1 MKLQFHFIQKH
12 IFHPY
17 HFSLPTLTYVQIY
30 NKQHEHVFNNNSC
43 HEKILYTILSFT
55 MRHRAYM
62 KDIEYQIHKER
73 GSLSFEKV
81 LDASEEKEKKK
92 MK

>member
-1 MKLQFHFIQKH
+1 M
-12 IFHPY
+12 
-17 HFSLPTLTYVQIY
+17 
-30 NKQHEHVFNNNSC
+30 
-43 HEKILYTILSFT
+43 LSFT